1 MYSSREVV
9 DPDMKNGNS
18 LLKYEIRFSAD
29 TIFHNKMQKCV
40 QLTHLPYVGLK

>member
-9 DPDMKNGNS
+9 DPDMKNGNQS
-18 LLKYEIRFSAD
+18 VEIWNQILCRYYFL
-29 TIFHNKMQKCV
+29 NKLQKCV